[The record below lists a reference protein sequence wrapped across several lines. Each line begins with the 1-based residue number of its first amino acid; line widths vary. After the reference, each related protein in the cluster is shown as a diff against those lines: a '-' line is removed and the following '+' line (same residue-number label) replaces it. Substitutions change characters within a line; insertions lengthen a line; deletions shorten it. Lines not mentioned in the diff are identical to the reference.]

1 MKTAWRYV
9 HSMSVSSTHQSPWHN
24 IHCLNSKS
32 SSTHWTEH
40 LTCGPYTPNFLRGT
54 FDFFMPVQMLWVGL
68 YPYLQVW
75 ITWHWSKP
83 ISLCDFFLAT
93 VADSGIL
100 VNESILI
107 ISIQACWGKR
117 FQGTMLTKR
126 FCNHFCHHVK
136 PEQSWGIQNLGP
148 DEAV

>member
-1 MKTAWRYV
+1 MCIPWVYLPHTSLHGITSTVLTAKV
-9 HSMSVSSTHQSPWHN
+9 HLLIEQSTLLVDLIHQISSG
-24 IHCLNSKS
+24 
-32 SSTHWTEH
+32 EH
-40 LTCGPYTPNFLRGT
+40 LT
-54 FDFFMPVQMLWVGL
+54 
-68 YPYLQVW
+68 
-75 ITWHWSKP
+75 
-83 ISLCDFFLAT
+83 SLCQFKCSGWASIPTSKCGSRDTGLSQSPCVIFFLAT

>member
-1 MKTAWRYV
+1 MCILWVYLPHTNLHGITSAVLTAKV
-9 HSMSVSSTHQSPWHN
+9 HLLIVQSILLLDLVHQISSG
-24 IHCLNSKS
+24 
-32 SSTHWTEH
+32 EH
-40 LTCGPYTPNFLRGT
+40 LT
-54 FDFFMPVQMLWVGL
+54 
-68 YPYLQVW
+68 
-75 ITWHWSKP
+75 
-83 ISLCDFFLAT
+83 SLCQFKCSGWASIPTSKYGSRDIGLSQFPHVIFLAT

-107 ISIQACWGKR
+107 ISTQACWGKR
-117 FQGTMLTKR
+117 FQGAMLTKR